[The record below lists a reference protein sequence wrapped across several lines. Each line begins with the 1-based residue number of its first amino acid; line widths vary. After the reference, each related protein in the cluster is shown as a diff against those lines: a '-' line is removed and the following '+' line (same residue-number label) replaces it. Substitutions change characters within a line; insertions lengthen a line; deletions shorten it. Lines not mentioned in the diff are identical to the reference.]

1 MYHRISS
8 GSIEEIN
15 RVLRLIQDNIPNPAL
30 AERGKSNTIADISGS
45 VETSKKGIFVVTEPT
60 PIGLTNILPINLSV
74 SVSTT
79 YPSFGWGANWG
90 NNWGL

>member
-15 RVLRLIQDNIPNPAL
+15 RVLRLIQDGMPNPNL
-30 AERGKSNTIADISGS
+30 TQKGVSDTIADISGS

-60 PIGLTNILPINLSV
+60 SIGLTNILPVNLSV
-74 SVSTT
+74 TVSTS

>member
-15 RVLRLIQDNIPNPAL
+15 RVLRLIQDAMPNPEL
-30 AERGKSNTIADISGS
+30 KQKGVSNTVADISGS
-45 VETSKKGIFVVTEPT
+45 VETSKKGIFVVTQPT
-60 PIGLTNILPINLSV
+60 PVGLTNILPINLSV